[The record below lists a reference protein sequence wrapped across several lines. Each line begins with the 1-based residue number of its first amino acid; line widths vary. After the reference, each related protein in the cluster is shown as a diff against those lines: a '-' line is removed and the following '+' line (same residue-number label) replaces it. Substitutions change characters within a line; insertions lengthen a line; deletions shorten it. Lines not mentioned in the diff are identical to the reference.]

1 MTSLPQSAFNAAVSP
16 QHAKPQ
22 QTVRP
27 ISGIG
32 AALAIVTAIVVLL
45 LTTAGSRGANATPV
59 SDYTAAGPKQE
70 LPQPPGGGYTDAS
83 GVAYNASTGELL
95 VVDNRTDEILIYDGD
110 PNWTWNRTVALGG
123 LGIQDLEGI
132 TWMGGNK
139 YAVSDEFGSGGGRP
153 NELLVFTLNGTTATE
168 LYRGTLTGMPQVVNG
183 GAEGVAFVSS
193 AGGVDTFYAVG
204 ETGTL
209 WRVTGQNNTLSLQ
222 QITVNDTGATPLGDF
237 SDIAYFE
244 ADVNGVATPT
254 IYITN
259 QEGVSG
265 GKVRSYTIS
274 GNTATRV
281 GSDLTAGLTFI
292 EGIAFNA
299 DASRMFLAGEVD
311 IELREFTLDNAGG
324 GDTIWTFQNVVHG
337 GYLRQDDGSI
347 NVSMS
352 ATNDTRAQW
361 RITSDATGTILQ
373 NVATGRYLDA
383 DGTNSGG
390 NVDTSTDVL
399 FDDHWVVVNNGASGF
414 TIQNVDTNG
423 YIDGDGV
430 GVNVDQSISVG
441 ADDYWTRIIVN
452 AGETPTPTP
461 DPGPG
466 ALPNDPTV
474 TFGAIGDWGVPD
486 QGAPAVAALMDQ
498 ANPDIIVTVG
508 DNRYGNNSFDNVVGR
523 HYCRWVKDAQSGPNC
538 PSGGDADI
546 NRFFP
551 ATGNHDY
558 TDGGGIGEQ
567 VAYFDLPGAG
577 VPSVAPT
584 GSELY
589 YDVVWGPVHFFF
601 IDSQAFK
608 ASSAS
613 ETAQTNWL
621 SAAAAA
627 STSAASHGNDPDMQL
642 PYDSYGIDLVLAGHD
657 HTYERIELDTTYIVT
672 GLGGRTPRSFASPI
686 NGSQVRYTG
695 FNGLSL
701 FTASATQLT
710 GEFRSVNSNDGNN
723 GVVDTFVLQAPVS
736 GQQPFNGPHAIPGSV
751 EAEDFDLGGSGV
763 AFSDTTSSNLGG
775 AYRSTPV
782 DVYPTY
788 GAPGHTVGH
797 TRNGEWLEYTV
808 DSATGETLEV
818 TARVA
823 SGLASPGSL
832 RLDIDG
838 STVATVPVTNT
849 TGWWSFEG
857 LSFGSHTFPAGESVV
872 RITWLATGADL
883 PKINIDRI
891 DFTVDFGPPPA
902 CPSLAQEAEDG
913 DVNGTVVLGS
923 DVGASGGQFVEGAV
937 GSFGRPGPS
946 DDYVELCI
954 SVPAAGDYRI
964 DARALAP
971 NSADDSFYVSVDGGP
986 VALWDIPINSAWATN
1001 SVSDRATVGAEIWTL
1016 TAGDHEVRFY
1026 QREDGTKLDRV
1037 ELVNVNQNAT
1047 CGPLTQQA
1055 ENGVLSGSVATVAD
1069 GNAQGGVAVEAVPG
1083 SFLQTYPSANYVEL
1097 CFTVPNGAGGDYRID
1112 GRVLAPN
1119 SLDDSFYVTVDGGPS
1134 ALWHITNNP
1143 SYATDAVS
1151 DVGVDP
1157 MVYNLGAGDHVVRFY
1172 QREDG
1177 PRLDSVTLTPN

>member
-558 TDGGGIGEQ
+558 TDGAWRRQ
-567 VAYFDLPGAG
+567 DPSCTTTSSG
-577 VPSVAPT
+577 VQSTSSSSTRRHSRPARHPRPRRPT
-584 GSELY
+584 GCRLPLQRQPRPGRSRCCITRRTRRPPATATTLTCSSPTTATASTSCWRATTTPTSASSSTRPTSSPASEGAPHARSLRRST
-589 YDVVWGPVHFFF
+589 VRRCATPASTGCRCSRHPPP
-601 IDSQAFK
+601 SSR
-608 ASSAS
+608 ASSA
-613 ETAQTNWL
+613 A
-621 SAAAAA
+621 
-627 STSAASHGNDPDMQL
+627 
-642 PYDSYGIDLVLAGHD
+642 
-657 HTYERIELDTTYIVT
+657 
-672 GLGGRTPRSFASPI
+672 
-686 NGSQVRYTG
+686 
-695 FNGLSL
+695 
-701 FTASATQLT
+701 
-710 GEFRSVNSNDGNN
+710 
-723 GVVDTFVLQAPVS
+723 
-736 GQQPFNGPHAIPGSV
+736 
-751 EAEDFDLGGSGV
+751 
-763 AFSDTTSSNLGG
+763 
-775 AYRSTPV
+775 
-782 DVYPTY
+782 
-788 GAPGHTVGH
+788 
-797 TRNGEWLEYTV
+797 
-808 DSATGETLEV
+808 
-818 TARVA
+818 
-823 SGLASPGSL
+823 
-832 RLDIDG
+832 
-838 STVATVPVTNT
+838 
-849 TGWWSFEG
+849 
-857 LSFGSHTFPAGESVV
+857 
-872 RITWLATGADL
+872 
-883 PKINIDRI
+883 
-891 DFTVDFGPPPA
+891 
-902 CPSLAQEAEDG
+902 
-913 DVNGTVVLGS
+913 
-923 DVGASGGQFVEGAV
+923 
-937 GSFGRPGPS
+937 
-946 DDYVELCI
+946 
-954 SVPAAGDYRI
+954 
-964 DARALAP
+964 
-971 NSADDSFYVSVDGGP
+971 
-986 VALWDIPINSAWATN
+986 
-1001 SVSDRATVGAEIWTL
+1001 
-1016 TAGDHEVRFY
+1016 
-1026 QREDGTKLDRV
+1026 
-1037 ELVNVNQNAT
+1037 
-1047 CGPLTQQA
+1047 
-1055 ENGVLSGSVATVAD
+1055 
-1069 GNAQGGVAVEAVPG
+1069 
-1083 SFLQTYPSANYVEL
+1083 
-1097 CFTVPNGAGGDYRID
+1097 
-1112 GRVLAPN
+1112 
-1119 SLDDSFYVTVDGGPS
+1119 
-1134 ALWHITNNP
+1134 
-1143 SYATDAVS
+1143 
-1151 DVGVDP
+1151 
-1157 MVYNLGAGDHVVRFY
+1157 
-1172 QREDG
+1172 
-1177 PRLDSVTLTPN
+1177 